1 MATPTPPPVNIA
13 PGQQPT
19 QEQIQQI
26 QQHFRDEAQRMGIS
40 YEEYIEKVK
49 EQAMAQQKAQMEA
62 QQQQQQQQQQE
73 PIQPGP
79 PKPEALAV
87 AKFLRAQDLKPRTC
101 IFQEKRKELFRGTL
115 QSIPLCISVTR
126 NLLTF

>member
-1 MATPTPPPVNIA
+1 MAMPTPPPVHLA

-26 QQHFRDEAQRMGIS
+26 QAHFRTEAERMGIS

-62 QQQQQQQQQQE
+62 QQQQQQQQQHQE

-79 PKPEALAV
+79 PKPEAIAV
-87 AKFLRAQDLKPRTC
+87 AKFLLSQELKPRTC
-101 IFQEKRKELFRGTL
+101 IFQEKRKDMFRGICHCP
-115 QSIPLCISVTR
+115 S
-126 NLLTF
+126 

>member
-1 MATPTPPPVNIA
+1 MAMPSPPPVHLT
-13 PGQQPT
+13 PGEQPT

-26 QQHFRDEAQRMGIS
+26 QSHFRMEAEKMGIS
-40 YEEYIEKVK
+40 YEQYIEKVK

-62 QQQQQQQQQQE
+62 QQQQQQQQQQQE

-87 AKFLRAQDLKPRTC
+87 ARFLRAQDLKPRTC
-101 IFQEKRKELFRGTL
+101 IFQEKRKDMFRGIYTL
-115 QSIPLCISVTR
+115 PPRSWPR
-126 NLLTF
+126 ANR